1 MISQSFRPYG
11 VALHLRKLFKMQA
24 DTYSGEI
31 STLPTKSNAR
41 LGQFI
46 IILIVALAFLAI
58 SSTSLIRGQEDIQ
71 SSVFQAYVGLANVY
85 GRGGQS
91 PDLVARL
98 NAAIGLAEQAKV
110 KRENGDMIGAA
121 SLENQAE
128 TEIIG
133 VMSEIPAAQQNAT
146 QVSSTRTL
154 AVAALVPV
162 SVIVSTFVS
171 YAVLRTWRAYE
182 KRQLYEMRIIEKE

>member
-1 MISQSFRPYG
+1 
-11 VALHLRKLFKMQA
+11 MQA

-58 SSTSLIRGQEDIQ
+58 SSTSLALIRGQEDIQ

-98 NAAIGLAEQAKV
+98 NAAIDLAEQAKV